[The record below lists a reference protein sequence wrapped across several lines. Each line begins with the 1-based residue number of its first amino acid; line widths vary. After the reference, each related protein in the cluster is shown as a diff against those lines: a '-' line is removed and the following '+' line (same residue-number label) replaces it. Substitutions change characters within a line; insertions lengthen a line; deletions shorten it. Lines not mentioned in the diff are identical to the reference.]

1 MRSLPGGRMRSLVR
15 SYDMKV
21 VLASKNPHKLV
32 EISKITEK
40 FGFELV
46 LESDVGVD
54 IDVEETGSTFEEN
67 SFLKADAVMKATGLP
82 ALADDSG
89 IAVDALNGAPGIY
102 SARYGFDESLDDWGR
117 LQLLLKNTENVP
129 DGQRQA
135 KFVCVITFVT
145 PEGQVIQSRG
155 EIHGE
160 LLRAPVGENGFGY
173 DPIFYYPPLGKS
185 TAEMSPEEKN
195 RVSHRANALKGFYE
209 KLKEAG
215 YADK

>member
-1 MRSLPGGRMRSLVR
+1 MR
-15 SYDMKV
+15 V
-21 VLASKNPHKLV
+21 VLASKNKHKLE

-46 LESDVGVD
+46 LQSELGVD
-54 IDVEETGSTFEEN
+54 IDVEENGTTFEEN
-67 SFLKADAVMKATGLP
+67 SFIKAEAVMKATGLP

-89 IAVDALNGAPGIY
+89 IAVDALNGEPGIY
-102 SARYGFDESLDDWGR
+102 SARYGFDDTLDDRGR
-117 LQLLLKNTENVP
+117 LNLLLKNTEHVP

-135 KFVCVITFVT
+135 QFVCVITMVT
-145 PEGQVIQSRG
+145 PEGQTIQARG

-160 LLRAPVGENGFGY
+160 LLRAPAGENGFGY
-173 DPIFYYPPLGKS
+173 DPIFYYPPAGMS
-185 TAEMSPEEKN
+185 TAEMSAEEKN
-195 RVSHRANALKGFYE
+195 KVSHRANALNVFYT

>member
-1 MRSLPGGRMRSLVR
+1 
-15 SYDMKV
+15 MKI

-46 LESDVGVD
+46 LQSELGID
-54 IDVEETGSTFEEN
+54 IDVEETGTTFEEN
-67 SFLKADAVMKATGLP
+67 SLLKAEAVMKATGLP

-89 IAVDALNGAPGIY
+89 IAVDALNGEPGIY

-117 LQLLLKNTENVP
+117 LELLLKNTEHVP

-135 KFVCVITFVT
+135 QFVCVITMVT
-145 PEGQVIQSRG
+145 PDGQCIQARG

-160 LLRAPVGENGFGY
+160 LTREPAGENGFGY
-173 DPIFYYPPLGKS
+173 DPIFFYPPLGKT
-185 TAEMSPEEKN
+185 TAELSSEEKN
-195 RVSHRANALKGFYE
+195 QVSHRANALKLFYE

>member
-1 MRSLPGGRMRSLVR
+1 
-15 SYDMKV
+15 MKV

-40 FGFELV
+40 FGMELI
-46 LESDVGVD
+46 LQSQLGVD
-54 IDVEETGSTFEEN
+54 IDVEETGTTFEEN
-67 SFLKADAVMKATGLP
+67 SFLKAEAVMKATGLP

-89 IAVDALNGAPGIY
+89 IAVDALNGEPGVY

-117 LQLLLKNTENVP
+117 LELLLKNTDHVP

-135 KFVCVITFVT
+135 QFVCVITMVT
-145 PEGQVIQSRG
+145 PDGKTIQARG

-160 LLRAPVGENGFGY
+160 LTREPRGENGFGY
-173 DPIFYYPPLGKS
+173 DPIFFYPPYEKT
-185 TAEMSPEEKN
+185 TAEMAPEEKN
-195 RVSHRANALKGFYE
+195 AVSHRGNALRVLND

>member
-1 MRSLPGGRMRSLVR
+1 MR
-15 SYDMKV
+15 V

-46 LESDVGVD
+46 LQSELGVD
-54 IDVEETGSTFEEN
+54 IDVEETGTTFEEN
-67 SFLKADAVMKATGLP
+67 SLLKAEAVMKATGLP

-89 IAVDALNGAPGIY
+89 IAVDALNGEPGIY

-117 LQLLLKNTENVP
+117 LELLLKNTENVP

-135 KFVCVITFVT
+135 QFVCVISFIT
-145 PEGQVIQSRG
+145 PEGQVIQARG

-160 LLRAPVGENGFGY
+160 LTREPAGKNGFGY
-173 DPIFYYPPLGKS
+173 DPIFFYPPLGKT
-185 TAEMSPEEKN
+185 TAELSPDEKN
-195 RVSHRANALKGFYE
+195 AVSHRANALKLFY
-209 KLKEAG
+209 KKMKEAG

>member
-1 MRSLPGGRMRSLVR
+1 
-15 SYDMKV
+15 MKV

-32 EISKITEK
+32 EINKISEK

-46 LESDVGVD
+46 LQSQLGVD
-54 IDVEETGSTFEEN
+54 IDVEENGTTFEEN
-67 SFLKADAVMKATGLP
+67 SFIKADAVMKATGLP

-89 IAVDALNGAPGIY
+89 IAVDALNGEPGIY
-102 SARYGFDESLDDWGR
+102 SARYGFDPSLDDRGR
-117 LQLLLKNTENVP
+117 LELLLKNTEQVP

-135 KFVCVITFVT
+135 QFVCVITMVT
-145 PEGQVIQSRG
+145 PDGQVIQARG

-160 LLRAPVGENGFGY
+160 LTREPRGENGFGY
-173 DPIFYYPPLGKS
+173 DPIFFYPPLGKT
-185 TAEMSPEEKN
+185 TAELSAEEKN
-195 RVSHRANALKGFYE
+195 AVSHRANALKSFYE